1 MLKLLSREGHPHL
14 NSLLTTYHQNKRF
27 YLVFHWAEWDLWKY
41 WEKHDPR
48 LYGGDDCSVFWM
60 VRECAG
66 LASSLLKIHG
76 PHDPASFAHQNS
88 FDTDIAE
95 MTVTGTK
102 TPGNATASAAEPPAP
117 KLCHHGDIKA
127 INILVFSRPDTPPPA
142 SSQASSQAAWP
153 RHVDWTLKISDF
165 GMAGFHNPG
174 REGTGKT
181 TWTPAYVPPEWE
193 TRPESIDK
201 LACDIWAL
209 GCVFLQF
216 VGWYLGGFK
225 MVEDFEKARVA
236 EDGKKAFYYWLP
248 AEHEDSETES
258 ALIKPSVKKV
268 W

>member
-174 REGTGKT
+174 RAQEKRRGRPLMFRRSGRLGPRASTSWPVTSGHWGVFFSSSSAGILAGSRWWRTLKRPGWPRTGRRLSIIGSQ
-181 TWTPAYVPPEWE
+181 PS
-193 TRPESIDK
+193 TRTAK
-201 LACDIWAL
+201 LN
-209 GCVFLQF
+209 Q
-216 VGWYLGGFK
+216 
-225 MVEDFEKARVA
+225 
-236 EDGKKAFYYWLP
+236 P
-248 AEHEDSETES
+248 
-258 ALIKPSVKKV
+258 
-268 W
+268 